1 MFFLFYFRMDI
12 LKHQFIPTELLLT
25 YEKPCVLFDLL
36 DNNVRCVHCFML
48 QVILK
53 SVLRD
58 KLELL
63 PLAIFHGMLYFFA
76 GSSNMYEHY

>member
-1 MFFLFYFRMDI
+1 MLER
-12 LKHQFIPTELLLT
+12 
-25 YEKPCVLFDLL
+25 L
-36 DNNVRCVHCFML
+36 DVPATCSEEPASSK
-48 QVILK
+48 VILK